1 MGFELMLQY
10 TLNGILRYE
19 WIFGDGFISAGGAS
33 VTSQLFDLIDWSP
46 EPSVLDVSITLQ

>member
-46 EPSVLDVSITLQ
+46 EPSVLDVGITLQ